1 MRSLILVGALFLA
14 GCLNPYTTA
23 RQTILVTKNI
33 ITVTDAGFQTAWD
46 TKQAE
51 CLKQFPV
58 TDPKYAE
65 CIAKMKVTMSTWG
78 SSKRIAE
85 ASCAEAEAIVTAAE
99 QKKQGLPVDWMTP
112 VKRGVCVVA
121 QCLDF
126 LPASVKAH
134 IEGILVLVKSFTCEA
149 PAGSK

>member
-1 MRSLILVGALFLA
+1 MRSFALIAAIMLT
-14 GCLNPYTTA
+14 GCLDPYTMA
-23 RQTILVTKNI
+23 KQTIIVTKNI

-46 TKQAE
+46 AKQQE

-58 TDPKYAE
+58 VDPRYAE
-65 CIAKMKVTMSTWG
+65 CVKKMAATMVTWG

-85 ASCAEAEAIVTAAE
+85 ASCAEADAVITAAE
-99 QKKQGLPVDWMTP
+99 QKKKGLPVDWMTP

-134 IEGILVLVKSFTCEA
+134 IEGILALVKSFTCE
-149 PAGSK
+149 PAGK